1 MKEIKIIQLGDK
13 AYPKKLLKIKNP
25 PKQLYVLG
33 DETLLNK
40 KSIAMIGSRNCTPYG
55 YDQAQRFAKEL
66 SKHSVCIISGMAEG
80 IDSASH
86 IGAKGEIGKTV
97 AVLGGGFYDIF
108 PKENEGLFYE
118 ILEQG
123 GCIVSEYAPE
133 IKHKSSYFPERNRIV
148 SGLSDGVLV
157 IEARHR
163 SGTSITARLA
173 QEQGKKVYCIPM
185 NLGETTGVGTAR
197 LIQNGAKLV
206 ISPNDILR
214 DMGIVCNDDVE
225 LEEKEIKVEEQYQ
238 PVYNVLRKMPLSANE
253 IARRSGKSVVEVNSI
268 LTILEL
274 QGLIREVGM
283 NEFVKS

>member
-1 MKEIKIIQLGDK
+1 MKEIKVIKKEDK
-13 AYPKKLLKIKNP
+13 SYPQKLLKIKNP

-33 DETLLNK
+33 DESLLNK
-40 KSIAMIGSRNCTPYG
+40 TAIAMIGSRNCTPYG
-55 YDQAQRFAKEL
+55 YKQAQRFAKEL
-66 SKHSVCIISGMAEG
+66 SKHNVCIISGMAEG

-108 PKENEGLFYE
+108 PKENEELFYE

-123 GCIVSEYAPE
+123 GCIVSEYAPDTR
-133 IKHKSSYFPERNRIV
+133 HKSAYFPERNRIV

-173 QEQGKKVYCIPM
+173 QEQGKQVYCIPT

-197 LIQNGAKLV
+197 LIQNGGKLV
-206 ISPNDILR
+206 VSPNDILL
-214 DMGIVCNDDVE
+214 DLGIPCEEDLV
-225 LEEKEIKVEEQYQ
+225 LEEKEIEVEEQYQ
-238 PVYNVLRKMPLSANE
+238 PVYNVLRKMPLTANE
-253 IARRSGKSVVEVNSI
+253 IASRSKKSVVEVNSI
-268 LTILEL
+268 LTMLEL
-274 QGLIREVGM
+274 QGLVKQVGM